1 MGRERSGGLGG
12 TAGSLGATRGPQG
25 VKCPTNASPGH
36 RRDAL
41 PVAVRITI
49 CLMTAVPSH
58 TVGGVVDPE
67 LRTQLEA
74 MIHGCKNLIPEALAA
89 PQDTLEKQRPAH
101 PRFL

>member
-1 MGRERSGGLGG
+1 MVALGRERTGGLGG

-41 PVAVRITI
+41 PVAARTTI
-49 CLMTAVPSH
+49 CLITVVPSH

-74 MIHGCKNLIPEALAA
+74 MIHGRAQELNPRSPGGAVG
-89 PQDTLEKQRPAH
+89 H
-101 PRFL
+101 P